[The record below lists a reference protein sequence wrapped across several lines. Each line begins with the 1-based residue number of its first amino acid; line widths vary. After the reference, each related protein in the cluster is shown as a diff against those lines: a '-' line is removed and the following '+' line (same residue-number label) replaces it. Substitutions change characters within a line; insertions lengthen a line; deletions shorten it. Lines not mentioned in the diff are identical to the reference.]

1 MVTMRE
7 AVRPVRLILGLGGA
21 AAMAIGLGLVFFGP
35 ALIPGAG
42 QVSRTVDSELR
53 FYATLFVAYGGVAL
67 WCLHQMAAKRRVI
80 MMLAGVLFVGGVGRL
95 CSMLA
100 VGLPHPF
107 FVAMTL
113 VELGLPPVL
122 LWLLRAPV

>member
-1 MVTMRE
+1 MITVRE
-7 AVRPVRLILGLGGA
+7 AVRPMRLILGLGGA
-21 AAMAIGLGLVFFGP
+21 AAVAIGLGLVFFGP

-42 QVSRTVDSELR
+42 EVSRTVDSELR

-67 WCLHQMAAKRRVI
+67 WCLHHLAAKRRVI
-80 MMLAGVLFVGGVGRL
+80 MVLAGVLFAGGVGRL

-107 FVAMTL
+107 FVVMTAL
-113 VELGLPPVL
+113 ELGLPPVM
-122 LWLLRAPV
+122 LWLLRRVA